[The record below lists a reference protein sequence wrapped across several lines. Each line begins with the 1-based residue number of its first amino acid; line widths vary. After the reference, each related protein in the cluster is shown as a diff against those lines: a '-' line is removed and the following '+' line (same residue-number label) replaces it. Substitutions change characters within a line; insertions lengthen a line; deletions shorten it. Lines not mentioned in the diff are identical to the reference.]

1 MNRIRRTN
9 KGTYEV
15 LITPHRR
22 FDSGIELI
30 LGGWTDTG
38 LRGFTVKEFADLS
51 GAENESNNHSTLDW
65 KYLVSL
71 QKSPFDYLHG
81 ELLKSLGKTD
91 ILHTVEPK
99 LLTPDEAKNVMFER
113 VKIHGDRFRLCYN
126 FNDLITFKI
135 TNPWTE
141 NLNNIA
147 EILKLNPNLK
157 LIRQYTNNNVIYL
170 IGQTDNN
177 TTYEILLCPTLID
190 HWSKWIN
197 RNSHLPEEV
206 SSRTFNNT
214 IKQQAYLDSTHILK

>member
-38 LRGFTVKEFADLS
+38 LRGFTVKEFTDLS
-51 GAENESNNHSTLDW
+51 DAENESNDHSTLDW

-81 ELLKSLGKTD
+81 ELLKSLSKTD

-99 LLTPDEAKNVMFER
+99 LLTSDEAKNVMFER
-113 VKIHGDRFRLCYN
+113 VKIYGDRFRLCYN

-135 TNPWTE
+135 TNPWTD

-206 SSRTFNNT
+206 STRTFNNT